1 MTGKLKKVLLPNLP
15 YLLFAWLFDK
25 LCQAVRLSP
34 GADASEKLLRIAQ
47 GFTEA
52 FASLWLSLHPLD
64 LLLGVA
70 GAALVRL
77 AVYLKAK
84 NAKKYRRGVEYGS
97 ARWGRPEDIA
107 PYIDPVPD
115 WNIPLTRTES
125 LTMTSRPKDPKT
137 ARNKNI
143 LVIGGS
149 GSGKTR
155 FFVKPSLLQMHSSY
169 VVTDPKGQLL
179 RETGKLLAHGGPK
192 RDENGKPV
200 RDKRGKVVYEPYR
213 IKVLNTINFSKSM
226 KYNPLAYVRSEKDIT
241 LRIDLENNIKAQQSA
256 GYARWA
262 KLQNLKQAAKTM
274 NFLTEHGIEQYAE
287 LESKVMEISA
297 VNDEAAAALKDVE
310 RRLGDMAVLIKN
322 LTTYKQFRPVV
333 LGYRKAK
340 DKAAFRREHESQLI
354 LYEAAAKAIKD
365 AGITRLPDLAAL
377 KAEYRELDKQKARLY
392 EQYGEVKRELK
403 EYGIIK
409 QNVDSILRVT
419 PGKEQAQEL

>member
-15 YLLFAWLFDK
+15 YLLFVWLFDK
-25 LCQAVRLSP
+25 LCQAVRLAP
-34 GADASEKLLRIAQ
+34 GLDASEKLLRIAQ

-125 LTMTSRPKDPKT
+125 LTMTSRPKNPKT

-200 RDKRGKVVYEPYR
+200 RDKRGKVIYEPYR
-213 IKVLNTINFSKSM
+213 ILIIPIAIAFIPQTIAQLNTDRLCRKFGKKKVFLVCGLLGAGIYSLIYFSGYHNFAM
-226 KYNPLAYVRSEKDIT
+226 IT
-241 LRIDLENNIKAQQSA
+241 VLLVLQAMPGNISQI
-256 GYARWA
+256 
-262 KLQNLKQAAKTM
+262 AKTFFTPDTIEYTRYKTGKDCSGIFFSL
-274 NFLTEHGIEQYAE
+274 NAFVNKLSSSIAASLGLFLLGLSEWVPVKAE
-287 LESKVMEISA
+287 SFEE
-297 VNDEAAAALKDVE
+297 
-310 RRLGDMAVLIKN
+310 
-322 LTTYKQFRPVV
+322 
-333 LGYRKAK
+333 
-340 DKAAFRREHESQLI
+340 
-354 LYEAAAKAIKD
+354 
-365 AGITRLPDLAAL
+365 LAAL
-377 KAEYRELDKQKARLY
+377 NVTQTQGALDSLWTIYMLIPAIGTILSVLVMVFYKLKDKDVALMAKCNAGEITRE
-392 EQYGEVKRELK
+392 ECE
-403 EYGIIK
+403 
-409 QNVDSILRVT
+409 
-419 PGKEQAQEL
+419 AQLSRKY